1 MMTYDS
7 PTDTQKNK
15 VKNMNQE
22 QEYEPT
28 VCMTEREAVE
38 QLARRRYKTRQERG
52 FARPEPQPCIR
63 FKNAEG
69 HEMVAWRSKHAVHVR
84 RVGTSV
90 RGTSTY
96 HLPKTRTADVPK
108 TSPFAGWTVGDL
120 KDECGRLGL
129 KKSGR
134 KNEIIRR
141 LNAHLRGEEE

>member
-1 MMTYDS
+1 
-7 PTDTQKNK
+7 
-15 VKNMNQE
+15 MNQE

-38 QLARRRYKTRQERG
+38 RLAQCRYKTRQERG
-52 FARPEPQPCIR
+52 FARPQPQPSIT

-69 HEMVAWRSKHAVHVR
+69 HEMRAWRSKHAVHVR

-96 HLPKTRTADVPK
+96 HLPHTRTPDVPK
-108 TSPFAGWTVGDL
+108 TSPFAGMTVWDI
-120 KDECGRLGL
+120 KKECRRLGL
-129 KKSGR
+129 KVSGR
-134 KNEIIRR
+134 KTEIIRR